1 MRRFKAK
8 KIRIPWYMTKKCI
21 IVEILVFVVLLH
33 GLFGII
39 SKRDAAYQELSIVKE
54 EEATVISSFDS
65 LEQEV
70 IRLETPYGEEKTL
83 RQIFGVTKPFEREI
97 KIIQP
102 VDSEIEL
109 LPLEEKKSWW
119 RNLWEN
125 NPQ

>member
-21 IVEILVFVVLLH
+21 AIEILVFVVLLH
-33 GLFGII
+33 GLFGIV
-39 SKRDAAYQELSIVKE
+39 SKRNIAYQELSIVKE

-65 LEQEV
+65 LENEV
-70 IRLETPYGEEKTL
+70 MRLETPYGEEETL

-97 KIIQP
+97 KIIQSI
-102 VDSEIEL
+102 DSEVKL

-125 NPQ
+125 NL